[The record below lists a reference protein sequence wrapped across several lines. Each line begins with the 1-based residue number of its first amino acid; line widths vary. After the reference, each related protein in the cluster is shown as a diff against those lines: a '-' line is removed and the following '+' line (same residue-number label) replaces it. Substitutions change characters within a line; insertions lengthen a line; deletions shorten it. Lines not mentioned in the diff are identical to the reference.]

1 VSPHFG
7 PAWKTSRIV
16 RQRLRATKPAI
27 AETPPATIA
36 SDNKMLK
43 FALIWSMTPEDVR
56 ENVFDGTIAF
66 LAGAGRN
73 RFLD

>member
-1 VSPHFG
+1 
-7 PAWKTSRIV
+7 
-16 RQRLRATKPAI
+16 
-27 AETPPATIA
+27 
-36 SDNKMLK
+36 MLK
-43 FALIWSMTPEDVR
+43 FASIWSMTPEDVR